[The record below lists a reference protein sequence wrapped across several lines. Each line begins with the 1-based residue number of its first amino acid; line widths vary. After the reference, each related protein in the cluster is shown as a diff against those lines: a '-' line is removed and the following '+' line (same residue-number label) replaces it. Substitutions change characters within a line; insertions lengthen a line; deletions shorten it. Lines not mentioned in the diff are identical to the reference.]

1 MLTELTGGL
10 SIHLPLKPK
19 TIILMKK
26 SVLIAFSLLAAG
38 SGVFGQKKPVASA
51 AKPATGVARPKLV
64 VGIVVDQMRW
74 DYLYRF
80 NPVFKA
86 NGGFKRFLNEG
97 YSCENTFIPYTPTY
111 TAAGHASVFT
121 GSVPAING
129 VVGNN
134 WYDNLLNKDV
144 YCADD
149 ATVST
154 VGSSTVAAG
163 QMSPRNM
170 LTTTVTDELRIATN
184 FSSKVI
190 GIALKDRGAIMPAG
204 HSANGAFWYDSKSG
218 NFITSTWYTQE
229 LPEWVSNFNER
240 KLPDSLYNLNWNL
253 SLNKEVYTQYC
264 TDDIKNYEGK
274 PFGKD
279 AISFPYTLSQFA
291 GKDYGK
297 LATTPHGNTITA
309 ELAKAAIAAERLGKG
324 TNTDFLTVS
333 FSSPDYIGHTFGPN
347 SWEQLDGYIKLD
359 ETLGKLFEYLD
370 AQVGKNQYTVFL
382 TADHGVAH
390 VPGFSKENNLPGGS
404 FGESLIKDI
413 NEALK
418 TKFGKSNIVKGRFN
432 YQLVLNHGLIDSSD
446 LNGDD
451 VKSFIIDYLLKQDG
465 VANAFEY
472 SKLAQTTL
480 NATLKERITNGY
492 YPTRCGDIMYVLKP
506 GYMDVGSTGTTHGL
520 WNPYDSHI
528 PLVWYGWGIKHG
540 ATNRETYMTD
550 IAPTV
555 SALLHIQM
563 PNGSVGH
570 VIEEVMK

>member
-1 MLTELTGGL
+1 
-10 SIHLPLKPK
+10 
-19 TIILMKK
+19 MKK
-26 SVLIAFSLLAAG
+26 SVLIVLSLLTIG
-38 SGVFGQKKPVASA
+38 SGLFSQKRTVAAVAKPVS
-51 AKPATGVARPKLV
+51 GVARPKLV
-64 VGIVVDQMRW
+64 VGIVIDQMRW

-80 NPVFKA
+80 NNVFKA
-86 NGGFKRFLNEG
+86 NGGFKRFLTEG

-111 TAAGHASVFT
+111 TAAGHACVYT

-129 VVGNN
+129 VTGNN
-134 WYDNLLNKDV
+134 WYDNLLNKAV

-149 ATVST
+149 NTVST

-170 LTTTVTDELRIATN
+170 LATTVTDELRLATN

-204 HSANGAFWYDSKSG
+204 HSANGAFWYDGKTG
-218 NFITSTWYTQE
+218 KFISSTWYASE
-229 LPEWVSNFNER
+229 LPEWVEQFNAR
-240 KLPDSLYNLNWNL
+240 KMPDSLYNLNWNL
-253 SLNKEVYTQYC
+253 SLSKDVYSQYC
-264 TDDIKNYEGK
+264 TDDIKVYEGK

-279 AISFPYTLSQFA
+279 ANSFPYTLSQYA
-291 GKDYGK
+291 GSDYEK
-297 LATTPHGNTITA
+297 LSVTPHGNTITA
-309 ELAKAAIAAERLGKG
+309 EMAKAAVTNERLGKG
-324 TNTDFLTVS
+324 ANTDFLAVS

-359 ETLGKLFEYLD
+359 ETLGKLFEFLD

-404 FGESLIKDI
+404 FGETLLKDA
-413 NEALK
+413 NDALK
-418 TKFGKSNIVKGRFN
+418 TKFGKNNIVKGRYN

-446 LNGDD
+446 LDYND
-451 VKSFIIDYLLKQDG
+451 VCNFLIDYLMKQDG
-465 VANAFEY
+465 VANAFEL

-480 NATLKERITNGY
+480 TATIKDRITNGY
-492 YPTRCGDIMYVLKP
+492 YPTRCGDVQYVLKP

-528 PLVWYGWGIKHG
+528 PLLWYGWGIKHG
-540 ATNRETYMTD
+540 NTNRETYMTD
-550 IAPTV
+550 IAATV

-563 PNGSVGH
+563 PSGCVGH